1 MDDNKFWVGR
11 VSIAGGTVVVG
22 AFIIVVEELNRRSVV
37 DAEIVVVGDVSKGTV
52 VGDGVDDVADNVVEV
67 VDVLNTVSV
76 VVVLG
81 TVEVVDG
88 ARIKIDVVVVG
99 SGCVVVVLDDVGEL
113 VVDVTVVGVCSVVVV
128 VLSHVSSVLLV
139 VVVATGEVL
148 VDRLYTTPAHHLFG
162 SPQHT
167 PVRKR

>member
-1 MDDNKFWVGR
+1 
-11 VSIAGGTVVVG
+11 
-22 AFIIVVEELNRRSVV
+22 
-37 DAEIVVVGDVSKGTV
+37 
-52 VGDGVDDVADNVVEV
+52 
-67 VDVLNTVSV
+67 
-76 VVVLG
+76 
-81 TVEVVDG
+81 
-88 ARIKIDVVVVG
+88 
-99 SGCVVVVLDDVGEL
+99 VLDDVGEL